1 MYFDPRAIFMLVVLV
16 GVTGW
21 VLKSLMVTWSGIR
34 KGDQGRD
41 RMADLE
47 ERMRKVEAAT
57 ASVLVDVSTM
67 REKQRFMGQLKA
79 GSESREPAHRA
90 ENHREMTQDSGISP
104 MVTQNIPIIPRA
116 RSPRG

>member
-41 RMADLE
+41 RIADLE

-67 REKQRFMGQLKA
+67 REKQRFMAKLGA
-79 GSESREPAHRA
+79 GPNPEPAPRP
-90 ENHREMTQDSGISP
+90 EIHREVQDSGISP

>member
-1 MYFDPRAIFMLVVLV
+1 MDFDPRVLFMLVVLV

-21 VLKSLMVTWSGIR
+21 VLKSLMVTWSGLQR
-34 KGDQGRD
+34 REESGD
-41 RMADLE
+41 RMAAME

-67 REKQRFMGQLKA
+67 REKQRFMTKLSA
-79 GSESREPAHRA
+79 GP
-90 ENHREMTQDSGISP
+90 NQQTPPKPDIHREVEDSGISP
-104 MVTQNIPIIPRA
+104 MMTQNIPIIPRA